1 MARHRFGHQIARG
14 DLQKMSEPKVGD
26 SSDILD
32 RLSRVLT
39 LRKAAASDSSYVAGL
54 YAAGLNKIL
63 EKVGEESIETILAA
77 KDAENSAPNSAEREN
92 LIKET
97 ADLWFHSLVM
107 LSHLDIGTNELLQ
120 ELDKRFGTSGLIEK
134 AAR

>member
-1 MARHRFGHQIARG
+1 MGESS
-14 DLQKMSEPKVGD
+14 MVESSMVE
-26 SSDILD
+26 SSDILN
-32 RLSRVLT
+32 RLSDVLT
-39 LRKAAASDSSYVAGL
+39 QRKTAASDSSYVAGL

-77 KDAENSAPNSAEREN
+77 KDAEDSAPDSKEREN

-107 LSHLDIGTNELLQ
+107 LSHLDISADELLQ
-120 ELDKRFGTSGLIEK
+120 ELDRRFGTSGLIEK
-134 AAR
+134 ATR